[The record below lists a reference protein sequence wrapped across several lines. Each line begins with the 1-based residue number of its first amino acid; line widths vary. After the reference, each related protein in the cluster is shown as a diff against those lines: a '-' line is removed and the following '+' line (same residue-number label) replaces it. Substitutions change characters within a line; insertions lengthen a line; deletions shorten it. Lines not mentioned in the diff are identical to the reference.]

1 MMGFPLVAL
10 GALKRNHCLLFK
22 ATDGTAGLHRGRVKK
37 GIKKEPKAAFAA
49 GENTRVQEVREKQQS
64 FSASAGRLSE
74 AGDIRGRSWGRNGK
88 KKGELPLGSSQRRK
102 GQGEHRE
109 LPFWAA

>member
-49 GENTRVQEVREKQQS
+49 GENTRGQEVREKQQS

-74 AGDIRGRSWGRNGK
+74 AGDIRGRSWGRNEK

>member
-49 GENTRVQEVREKQQS
+49 GENTRGQRGQREAAKLQCQRGETVRSRRYKGAVLGEKQ
-64 FSASAGRLSE
+64 E
-74 AGDIRGRSWGRNGK
+74 E
-88 KKGELPLGSSQRRK
+88 KGGAAF
-102 GQGEHRE
+102 GQLAETQGTG
-109 LPFWAA
+109 